1 MQVLLQE
8 GYSLLS
14 MRVEGVLGP
23 HSLNKRVL
31 LLYEELEG
39 AVKGKGD
46 TGINDR

>member
-23 HSLNKRVL
+23 HSFNKRVL
-31 LLYEELEG
+31 LLYKELEG
-39 AVKGKGD
+39 AVEGKGD

>member
-14 MRVEGVLGP
+14 MGVERVLGP
-23 HSLNKRVL
+23 NSLNKRML

-39 AVKGKGD
+39 AVKGQGD
-46 TGINDR
+46 TSIDD